1 MHAYVYVYA
10 HVHVHVHVA
19 CACTCMPTCTCTC
32 ACRYV
37 EWAKQAGI
45 TILPTWQE
53 YVVGMGDKVDE
64 LTKVS

>member
-1 MHAYVYVYA
+1 MHTCLWDVHAYEYVYVY
-10 HVHVHVHVA
+10 V
-19 CACTCMPTCTCTC
+19 CTCTC

>member
-1 MHAYVYVYA
+1 MGMYACLRVRVCVRVRVRVRVY
-10 HVHVHVHVA
+10 
-19 CACTCMPTCTCTC
+19 